1 MKKILGILFTLLT
14 LVVLSGCA
22 KPAMSH
28 NEIVASKDYNHDGSN
43 VNVPYE
49 KAVKNFK
56 KGLLM
61 CAENVNT
68 PSLVRMGTGG
78 VAMPGDTYYHTFTR
92 KSNSKT
98 EYDYRMFMGGV
109 AIGECT
115 VCQPEGGYY
124 LIYTTVERAK
134 GNKTKL
140 TTHTAGSTFDTEKKA
155 IEKWIKGDLSS
166 CHGFLKKN

>member
-1 MKKILGILFTLLT
+1 MKKILGSIFTMLAIGL
-14 LVVLSGCA
+14 LSGCA
-22 KPAMSH
+22 KPAISH
-28 NEIVASKDYNHDGSN
+28 KDMVASKDYSHEGTTLN
-43 VNVPYE
+43 VRYD

-61 CAENVNT
+61 CAENVNS

-78 VAMPGDTYYHTFTR
+78 VAMPGNSYYHTFTR
-92 KSNSKT
+92 KSRNKT

-109 AIGECT
+109 AVGECA

-124 LIYTTVERAK
+124 MIYTTVERAR

-140 TTHTAGSTFDTEKKA
+140 TTHMAGSTFETEKKA
-155 IEKWIKGDLSS
+155 IEKWVKGDLSS
-166 CHGFLKKN
+166 CHGFLGKD